1 MRVEA
6 WRIRGAVAL
15 GAAFVVLPAPAA
27 VPGSGE
33 TTAIP
38 RVETPTDA
46 TVAAWLDARVVRV
59 ESDACGRRLVGAGVL
74 SGSTII
80 TNRHVVAGA
89 SEVTVVDHDGAHSV
103 RAMRF
108 ATGIDVAVLEG
119 TDLWAEPIDRN
130 DGAAPGAPVWTRGYP
145 DAGPAVTVA
154 SNLRRRR
161 MGGIADPAQVWELDT
176 AVRPGQSGSPVI
188 DSRRRLVGLI
198 YASSF
203 EDDAG
208 LAMDASTVVSGAA
221 TASAVPFSD
230 C

>member
-1 MRVEA
+1 MEA

-89 SEVTVVDHDGAHSV
+89 SEVTVVDRDGAHSV

-108 ATGIDVAVLEG
+108 ATVL
-119 TDLWAEPIDRN
+119 
-130 DGAAPGAPVWTRGYP
+130 TR
-145 DAGPAVTVA
+145 
-154 SNLRRRR
+154 S
-161 MGGIADPAQVWELDT
+161 
-176 AVRPGQSGSPVI
+176 RPMSMALGCSCSQ
-188 DSRRRLVGLI
+188 
-198 YASSF
+198 
-203 EDDAG
+203 
-208 LAMDASTVVSGAA
+208 
-221 TASAVPFSD
+221 
-230 C
+230 